1 MSGARSQGR
10 ARREVQRH
18 EGGGRRDSLHGPDT
32 VFLLLCSSI
41 YKLSISP
48 EAFDSLINELL
59 PKTLT

>member
-1 MSGARSQGR
+1 MRAGR
-10 ARREVQRH
+10 CSAVKE
-18 EGGGRRDSLHGPDT
+18 GRRDSLHGPDT
-32 VFLLLCSSI
+32 VFLLCSSI